1 MRTGVANSTLAVS
14 LSKLN
19 TQNAHTLGKQ
29 PRKAITAAEGHFA
42 PVAAVNQRAEA
53 ASAKTSQTA
62 TMMQAGS
69 D

>member
-1 MRTGVANSTLAVS
+1 MHTGVTNSTFAVS
-14 LSKLN
+14 LCQN